1 MIPSDPRAVG
11 RRVGGSLVFYRINS
25 LTPYLPPRGEQPCG
39 MCGVSPT
46 LLPVEAGRC
55 MFIGKTYTPPEAEA
69 TTAILPLLP
78 ANLRDQALRLL
89 AQLLEHGRYTGKA
102 SAGEA
107 GQSQ

>member
-78 ANLRDQALRLL
+78 DHLRRQVLAEQARLL
-89 AQLLEHGRYTGKA
+89 EMARSIEKV

-107 GQSQ
+107 G